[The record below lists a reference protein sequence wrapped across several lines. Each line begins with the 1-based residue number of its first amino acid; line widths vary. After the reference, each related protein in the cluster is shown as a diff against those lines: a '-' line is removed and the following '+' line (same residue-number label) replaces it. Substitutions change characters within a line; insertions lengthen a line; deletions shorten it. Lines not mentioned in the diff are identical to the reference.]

1 MFYTFFGV
9 CAECVKVQTLN
20 ALSDPT
26 GSTTTTKK
34 EKGAVEVS
42 SNWYCLCD
50 LLRSGFVQ
58 LC

>member
-1 MFYTFFGV
+1 M
-9 CAECVKVQTLN
+9 KVQTLN
-20 ALSDPT
+20 AFSDPS

-34 EKGAVEVS
+34 ENVAVEVS

-50 LLRSGFVQ
+50 LLKSGFVQ